1 MIFKTL
7 KDKCEYYRSL
17 TDYRLLPNG
26 YVLVMIDGKNF
37 SSLIKNKF
45 EKPFDNWFISV
56 MNSTCEHLLKNIQGC
71 VGGFVQSD
79 EISLLIKDTPETC
92 LPFDGRM
99 CKLLSIIPAFATS
112 HFTKEIIKHFI
123 FTHPNNLQKGI
134 EIKTYFTPDF
144 IDKLISDMKDYVFDC
159 KVWNVPSTTPNE
171 AFSWF
176 LYRQIDCVRNSK
188 QQFCQTY
195 LPHKKLMKK
204 NTDEQVQLCIE
215 ETGHDWNEISD
226 DKKYGRFFF
235 KDSITKVNDN
245 GEEYKRH
252 IWNMVSIDLTDVN
265 NREWLK
271 ETWFEDEQKETNI

>member
-7 KDKCEYYRSL
+7 KDKCNYYRDL

-45 EKPFDNWFISV
+45 EKPFSDFFINT
-56 MNSTCEHLLKNIQGC
+56 MNNTCEHLLKNIQGC

-99 CKLLSIIPAFATS
+99 CKLLSIIPSLATS
-112 HFTKEIIKHFI
+112 YFTKEIIKHFI
-123 FTHPNNLQKGI
+123 FTSHGDSLSHLNTIDFSANFI
-134 EIKTYFTPDF
+134 ENI
-144 IDKLISDMKDYVFDC
+144 INEMKDYVFDC
-159 KVWNVPSTTPNE
+159 KCWNSPNE
-171 AFSWF
+171 NESFSWF
-176 LYRQIDCVRNSK
+176 LYRQIDCIRNSK

-204 NTDEQVQLCIE
+204 NTDEQVQLCID

-245 GEEYKRH
+245 GEEYKRR